1 MGAERHM
8 STPSFAVVGAG
19 PAGATAARL
28 LASRGARVSLF
39 EARRL
44 PRHKLCGGGLTPKAQ
59 RLVPPRV
66 LETIEHRV
74 HLVELR
80 GGWLPPFTLDEAAAE
95 IAMVERPSFDL
106 ALTEAAAE
114 AGVEVREDERVEA
127 VVEDASGISVT
138 TRHDRLQVDAIV
150 VADGEPSGISRLLGL
165 GGAAARHSLALEVDL
180 PIAPRLPPGTAI
192 LSYDI
197 PGGYAWYFPKGD
209 HASVGAGTYRGT
221 AHAGPAPERLELALT
236 RFIRSVGLE
245 VPDGKIAGH
254 WIPQGLR
261 QGKLASPRAVIVGD
275 AAAVVD
281 PLFGEG
287 IAYALVSGALAAG
300 AIEDWQAGRERDL
313 RAYDAKLRALLGTAF
328 GRLRFAAL
336 AAERS
341 TTLAM
346 AAMRLSPWARR
357 MAVDAIAGRRPPF
370 SVGEEWELAWI
381 DSAAGEF
388 GARVVR

>member
-1 MGAERHM
+1 L
-8 STPSFAVVGAG
+8 SNPSFAVVGAG

-28 LASRGARVSLF
+28 LASRGASVTLF

-59 RLVPPRV
+59 RLVPASV
-66 LETIEHRV
+66 LETVEHRV

-80 GGWLPPFTLDEAAAE
+80 GGWLPPLVLDESAAE
-95 IAMVERPSFDL
+95 IAMVERSTFDL
-106 ALTEAAAE
+106 ALTRAAAD
-114 AGVEVREDERVEA
+114 AGAQVCDDERVEA
-127 VVEDASGISVT
+127 VAEDGDGITVT
-138 TRHDRLQVDAIV
+138 TGRGRLRVDAIV
-150 VADGEPSGISRLLGL
+150 VADGDPSGIARLLGL
-165 GGAAARHSLALEVDL
+165 GGPAARHSLALEVDL
-180 PIAPRLPPGTAI
+180 PIAPRLPPDTAV
-192 LSYDI
+192 LSFDI
-197 PGGYAWYFPKGD
+197 PGGYSWYFPKGD

-221 AHAGPAPERLELALT
+221 AHAGPAPERLERALT

-261 QGKLASPRAVIVGD
+261 QGKLASPRSVLVGD
-275 AAAVVD
+275 SAATVD

-287 IAYALVSGALAAG
+287 IAYALTSGAVAAG
-300 AIEDWQAGRERDL
+300 VIEDWQAGRERDL
-313 RAYDAKLRALLGTAF
+313 LAYDAKLRALLGPAF

-346 AAMRLSPWARR
+346 GLMRLSPWARR

-370 SVGEEWELAWI
+370 SVGEDWEVA
-381 DSAAGEF
+381 
-388 GARVVR
+388 